1 MPKVMNAETR
11 QPSGFCDG
19 RPWFLQIG
27 ARFALVVFVPCGA
40 GKYMRVPMY
49 AGQLVQD
56 REGGRTEINRLFVGF
71 GVWQEEHAA
80 LSVEPIPARVQDFS
94 KAGAG
99 KQRRIA
105 AIA

>member
-1 MPKVMNAETR
+1 MCTSAVARECMAKVMDAETR
-11 QPSGFCDG
+11 KPSGFGDG

-56 REGGRTEINRLFVGF
+56 RE
-71 GVWQEEHAA
+71 AA
-80 LSVEPIPARVQDFS
+80 ELR
-94 KAGAG
+94 
-99 KQRRIA
+99 
-105 AIA
+105 